1 MDKSASASSPEIE
14 TAGRPLTRRA
24 FLRAAGIAGLAATGL
39 SLAGCAGKTALY
51 RRTPEETLAP
61 AAYAGLSRD
70 WDPVYGPPLQ
80 WYSRYGGPGD
90 FERHRRAGAVP
101 GLDYDVP
108 KGTPLVPPLTSH
120 VRQIDRD
127 RHWSRYIVLRYTVDP
142 SYLIS
147 FGHLQETFVD
157 KRYLVSI
164 GPDGTLP
171 QPARTVGRQEIVAL
185 SGNSG
190 IGPSEYWLEYWFA
203 QPPHLHM
210 SLHRRKPTGQ
220 GLEELDP
227 DRFGI
232 DGGRPVFWDG
242 ETPLDVAPRNR
253 LGLLEKTLRALPD
266 ETAAWTGTA
275 DLGETAGRLTEY
287 ARLTGKPRGKEILD
301 LPAFQDLR
309 TFLKKVTLENKT
321 YLPGSAPYS
330 LMLRVLGYSTDER
343 QPLILT
349 LPFIAPGL
357 QTHYGKLV

>member
-1 MDKSASASSPEIE
+1 MDQTSSPPVPGSSPV
-14 TAGRPLTRRA
+14 GRPLTRRA
-24 FLRAAGIAGLAATGL
+24 FLRSLGIAGLT
-39 SLAGCAGKTALY
+39 LAGCAGKTSLY

-61 AAYAGLSRD
+61 DAYAGLSRD

-90 FERHRRAGAVP
+90 FERHLRAGAVP

-120 VRQIDRD
+120 VRQVDRD
-127 RHWSRYIVLRYTVDP
+127 RHWSRYIVLRYAVDP

-147 FGHLQETFVD
+147 FGHLQEAFVD
-157 KRYLVSI
+157 KRHVVSI
-164 GPDGTLP
+164 GPPGTSP
-171 QPARTVGRQEIVAL
+171 QPARVVGRQEIVAL

-190 IGPSEYWLEYWFA
+190 IGPSEYWREYWFA

-210 SLHRRKPTGQ
+210 SLHHRKPAGRD
-220 GLEELDP
+220 LEELDP
-227 DRFGI
+227 NRFGI
-232 DGGRPVFWDG
+232 DGGRPAFWDG
-242 ETPLDVAPRNR
+242 ETPLDVAPADRP
-253 LGLLEKTLRALPD
+253 GLLEKALQALPA
-266 ETAAWTGTA
+266 EAAGWATTKE
-275 DLGETAGRLTEY
+275 LGETASRLMEY
-287 ARLTGKPRGKEILD
+287 ARLAGKPRGKEIFD

-309 TFLKKVTLENKT
+309 AFLKKITLEDKT
-321 YLPGSAPYS
+321 FLPGSAPYS

-357 QTHYGKLV
+357 QKYYGKPV